1 MSPLFE
7 SLVVNNLTILTDEP
21 DDSTAMVW
29 NEAEVQTEL
38 ENNEK
43 AIYRL
48 DLNDKEVLLEE
59 IEDLMAYNKTQ
70 KLKDLRLDKNEFFD
84 EGVEL
89 LVQAPALKK
98 LLTLSLAYNKLTD
111 QLVIDR
117 IINDDFGILSLLT
130 GNLND
135 VSFNKSILSK
145 DRVKIIYSIPE
156 FNYDGYIDILKSGEP
171 KKMNIVYAKNQFIDI
186 KITNF
191 RFGGLSINTAIR
203 PKPKEIIN
211 LYE

>member
-1 MSPLFE
+1 MFSKIPLYILIAI
-7 SLVVNNLTILTDEP
+7 STIFGQSEIWYEKFLSTLRN
-21 DDSTAMVW
+21 DSGVRFTA
-29 NEAEVQTEL
+29 Q
-38 ENNEK
+38 
-43 AIYRL
+43 I
-48 DLNDKEVLLEE
+48 
-59 IEDLMAYNKTQ
+59 TQ
-70 KLKDLRLDKNEFFD
+70 KECEFNTESEANIEIIDSSHIIFDLDQETIFISGD
-84 EGVEL
+84 TI
-89 LVQAPALKK
+89 Q
-98 LLTLSLAYNKLTD
+98 TYNKLTD
-111 QLVIDR
+111 QLIIDR

-135 VSFNKSILSK
+135 VSFDKSILSK

-156 FNYDGYIDILKSGEP
+156 FNYNGYIDILKSGEP

-191 RFGGLSINTAIR
+191 RFGGLNINTAIR

>member
-1 MSPLFE
+1 MLSKIPLYILIAISSISGQSEIWYQKFLSTLRNDSGVRFTAQIIQKEFE
-7 SLVVNNLTILTDEP
+7 FNTESKANIEIIDSSHIIFDLDQETIFISGDTI
-21 DDSTAMVW
+21 
-29 NEAEVQTEL
+29 QT
-38 ENNEK
+38 
-43 AIYRL
+43 
-48 DLNDKEVLLEE
+48 
-59 IEDLMAYNKTQ
+59 
-70 KLKDLRLDKNEFFD
+70 
-84 EGVEL
+84 
-89 LVQAPALKK
+89 
-98 LLTLSLAYNKLTD
+98 YNKLTD
-111 QLVIDR
+111 QLIIDR

-191 RFGGLSINTAIR
+191 KVGGLKIDTAFLYR
-203 PKPKEIIN
+203 SKEIIN